1 MTIRAIT
8 FDLWDTLVADDSDE
22 PKRAAAGLLPKPE
35 ARRVAFVAAVQARF
49 PDVSEAEASAAWE
62 TSLEWFRHEWK
73 VQHRT
78 PGIDARLRIGL
89 EHLGLS
95 GDTPMPELVQDLATM
110 EVVHPP
116 DLAPGVAACLE
127 ALSGR
132 YRIGIVSDAIM
143 TPGLNLRQILEGW
156 GIAHHF
162 ELFVFS
168 DEAGAA
174 KPAARVFDIATR
186 HFGCEP
192 HELVHVGD
200 REANDILG
208 PVNYGARSILY
219 TGVIDRGASS
229 TQADAV
235 CTHHDAMPGIIDRLS
250 EEDA

>member
-49 PDVSEAEASAAWE
+49 PDVSAADASAAWE

-89 EHLGLS
+89 QHLGLP
-95 GDTPMPELVQDLATM
+95 GDTPMPELVRDLATM

-116 DLAPGVAACLE
+116 DLAPGVEACLE
-127 ALSGR
+127 SLSGR
-132 YRIGIVSDAIM
+132 YRLGIISDAIM

-235 CTHHDAMPGIIDRLS
+235 CAHHDAMARIIDQLS